1 MSIISVRN
9 NENNRWKRN
18 AKKKKKKTKTEK
30 NKGYRSYN
38 ERVRAKWF
46 CCVFKLGFLQL
57 ISKTSVIFNS
67 NLYLALSI
75 KAKRIIWVKACC
87 GGVQMFE
94 NMRLVV
100 LFDMLLNPS
109 FRMAASFVNII
120 GIFYCLN
127 YTSLLLHLIIT
138 HLVIDFITTM

>member
-1 MSIISVRN
+1 MSEIMKIIDER
-9 NENNRWKRN
+9 EMQ
-18 AKKKKKKTKTEK
+18 K
-30 NKGYRSYN
+30 NKKQRQKRTRGDRSYN
-38 ERVRAKWF
+38 ERIRAKWF